1 MIKYAVISSI
11 ELVIG
16 LGERATGIVIEQEL
30 LRVLQ
35 LVPVLLRG
43 HDVILRAPSELA
55 LDLLVTNEVRQRVV
69 VVALR
74 AHSRLHLL
82 HLSHILLLRFDA
94 HLAPLGCEH
103 ALGLGRGRA
112 VEGAHSR
119 HVVSH
124 VHCLVRILL
133 HRATVL
139 RRVQVVL
146 NMR

>member
-55 LDLLVTNEVRQRVV
+55 LNLLVTNEVRQRVV

-82 HLSHILLLRFDA
+82 HLSHIFLLRFDA
-94 HLAPLGCEH
+94 HLAPLGREH

-139 RRVQVVL
+139 RRVQIVL